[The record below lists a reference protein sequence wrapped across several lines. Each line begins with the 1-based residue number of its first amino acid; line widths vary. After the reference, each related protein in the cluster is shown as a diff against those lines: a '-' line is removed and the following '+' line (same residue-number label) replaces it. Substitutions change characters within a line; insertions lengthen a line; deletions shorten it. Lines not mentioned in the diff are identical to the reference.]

1 MTALDVLGYE
11 QPGKLRGERARMIG
25 LVVPE
30 MHNPVFPAFAHAVG
44 GALARLGFATVLCA
58 CDVAGPS
65 EADYVR
71 MLLEQHVS
79 GVVFTGGQYAEA
91 DAPHD
96 HYQRLAEAR
105 VPAVLVNA
113 GMAELDFPD
122 VTTDDVVS
130 VAQALRHLAWL
141 GHERIGLVIGPADH
155 VPSQRKLAAFHQIAG
170 QMGLPHGEEFVEHT
184 LFSVEGGR
192 AAAGRLL
199 SRGITGIV
207 GGSDFI
213 ALGAIRAARRAG
225 LTVPGQVSVVGYDDS
240 PLMNC
245 TEPPLTTVRQPIQQ
259 MSRAVV
265 AMLLSQIESPV
276 AAQDGLVFQPELVVR
291 GSTGQ
296 AALRGPERPPRIEAG
311 FRPRTQAS
319 ERVRVPPLARTSC
332 GWGGR
337 AGSGRSAQAGP
348 ASPPP
353 Q

>member
-1 MTALDVLGYE
+1 VSRVLNGRPGVSSATRAAVMTALDVLGYE
-11 QPGKLRGERARMIG
+11 HPAKLRGERARTIG

-44 GALARLGFATVLCA
+44 GALARLGFITVLCA

-79 GVVFTGGQYAEA
+79 GVVFASGQCAEA
-91 DAPHD
+91 DSPHE
-96 HYQRLAEAR
+96 HFQRLTEAR
-105 VPAVLVNA
+105 LPAVLVNA
-113 GMAELDFPD
+113 GLAELDFAS
-122 VTTDDVVS
+122 VSADDLVS
-130 VAQALRHLAWL
+130 VEQALRHLASL
-141 GHERIGLVIGPADH
+141 GHKRIGLAIGPADH
-155 VPSQRKLAAFHQIAG
+155 VPSQRKLEAFHQIAG
-170 QMGLPHGEEFVEHT
+170 QIGLPHDEEECVERT
-184 LFSVEGGR
+184 LFSVEGGQ
-192 AAAGRLL
+192 AAAGRLI

-265 AMLLSQIESPV
+265 AMLLSQIESP
-276 AAQDGLVFQPELVVR
+276 ASAYGGLVFQPELVVR
-291 GSTGQ
+291 SSTGP
-296 AALRGPERPPRIEAG
+296 AA
-311 FRPRTQAS
+311 
-319 ERVRVPPLARTSC
+319 
-332 GWGGR
+332 
-337 AGSGRSAQAGP
+337 
-348 ASPPP
+348 
-353 Q
+353 